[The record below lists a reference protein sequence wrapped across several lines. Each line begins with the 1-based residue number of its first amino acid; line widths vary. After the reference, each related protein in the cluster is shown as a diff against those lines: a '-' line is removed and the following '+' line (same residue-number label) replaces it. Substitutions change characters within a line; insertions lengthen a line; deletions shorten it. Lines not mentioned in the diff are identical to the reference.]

1 MSIFD
6 EWERYRRL
14 IEQLVSSPAFQSAIE
29 TQRTLERIIDPAA
42 WSAAKRLARTF
53 ESASASIPSTGPLLE
68 QYGLAARQCHEI
80 VDSPVLREAQ
90 RALAQYRGVGL
101 PAVSSIAHYLS
112 GAFRS
117 AEAAESFTRTLPG
130 EILDLLGTVSRGE
143 EDDAEAAAR
152 ELPQLLEQ
160 RLAKER
166 RGPISLEGY
175 IQLILAILFFLSQWR
190 ASNDFANDV
199 IERLRNIE
207 GRLEQ
212 TVEKSDSSGFAQEDI
227 RVVIADWLR
236 VRKRPEAEGPILAVL
251 TENSWVRV
259 LEDSPGWARVE
270 YFDYLSGENAEGW
283 VSASFLK
290 PLAP

>member
-1 MSIFD
+1 M
-6 EWERYRRL
+6 
-14 IEQLVSSPAFQSAIE
+14 
-29 TQRTLERIIDPAA
+29 
-42 WSAAKRLARTF
+42 
-53 ESASASIPSTGPLLE
+53 
-68 QYGLAARQCHEI
+68 
-80 VDSPVLREAQ
+80 
-90 RALAQYRGVGL
+90 
-101 PAVSSIAHYLS
+101 
-112 GAFRS
+112 
-117 AEAAESFTRTLPG
+117 
-130 EILDLLGTVSRGE
+130 SRGE

-175 IQLILAILFFLSQWR
+175 IQLIVAILFFLSQSR
-190 ASNDFANDV
+190 ASHDFANDV

-227 RVVIADWLR
+227 RVVIADRLR
-236 VRKRPEAEGPILAVL
+236 VRKSPEAEGPILAVL

-259 LEDSPGWARVE
+259 LKDSPGWARVE